1 MNGDISMNLWATIDD
16 EGNLLIEGQDLG
28 PVDEDGDMNEYEWVT
43 MVAAELLP
51 RVLELL
57 GGAPGDDLL
66 DLIERDW
73 VPKEGAGLERMIRDS
88 GIPYDLETWR
98 R

>member
-1 MNGDISMNLWATIDD
+1 
-16 EGNLLIEGQDLG
+16 
-28 PVDEDGDMNEYEWVT
+28 
-43 MVAAELLP
+43 LP

-73 VPKEGAGLERMIRDS
+73 VPKEGAGLERIFRDS